1 MRNSTS
7 HCTATGTMQ
16 KKAEEALKST
26 SAHES
31 AKQQQEEGESA
42 STSSAGARRLQLPT
56 WSTLE
61 AILLDVDGTLC
72 DSDQLHYIPFYE
84 QLMQQGVFSKD
95 EPLSWPFFKEHISG
109 QHNSSL
115 FPWLYPNTSQS
126 QQEALALEKEARF
139 RELLNESGLQP
150 TSGLQPLLD
159 KASQKDIP
167 ICCVTNAPRENVE
180 SMLDALSAAGLSSY
194 KLKESLVVA
203 NELSEAKPS
212 GLPYSHACIDICQAS
227 PEDAIAFEDS
237 TGGIRSAKNAQ
248 IAAVVGVETS
258 KDADSLIAAGA
269 TISVRDFADE
279 KLLNLLDG

>member
-1 MRNSTS
+1 VFRRF
-7 HCTATGTMQ
+7 
-16 KKAEEALKST
+16 ALVLLLLPL
-26 SAHES
+26 H
-31 AKQQQEEGESA
+31 A
-42 STSSAGARRLQLPT
+42 SFFFFFFDGSSPLIVFGGA
-56 WSTLE
+56 
-61 AILLDVDGTLC
+61 V
-72 DSDQLHYIPFYE
+72 
-84 QLMQQGVFSKD
+84 M
-95 EPLSWPFFKEHISG
+95 
-109 QHNSSL
+109 
-115 FPWLYPNTSQS
+115 
-126 QQEALALEKEARF
+126 KEARF

-150 TSGLQPLLD
+150 TSGRQPLLD

-227 PEDAIAFEDS
+227 PENAIAFEDS